1 MNSEN
6 KGASIQEKILA
17 LLLILV
23 IINFTRF
30 FKNLL
35 QIKDKTSNTQWILF
49 KVCVL
54 TDFVQNLA
62 FMENASERDIWRM
75 RVLNYHYI

>member
-1 MNSEN
+1 MNSKN
-6 KGASIQEKILA
+6 KGANIQEKILA

-35 QIKDKTSNTQWILF
+35 KIKDKTSNTQ
-49 KVCVL
+49 
-54 TDFVQNLA
+54 
-62 FMENASERDIWRM
+62 
-75 RVLNYHYI
+75 